1 MLEVKHPPRRFASP
15 PSLAF
20 GGRGAALAVR
30 QSRPGGAP
38 GLHRFMRRD
47 DAPAPRQSD
56 PSKRSWL
63 EALANLARASLVL
76 GLCWMGVD
84 MAGAQTTPLA
94 PNAAALYTQHCAACH
109 GEQRTGLMGPALL
122 PESLE
127 RLRPAEALKVIAQGR
142 PATQMPGFAGQLS
155 ATDIAALAAH
165 IRTPVSPAPVWAE
178 ADIRASRTFNP
189 APAGEPAKPL
199 WRADPMNLFVV
210 VEGGDHHISLLDGD
224 KFEVITR
231 FASRF
236 ALHGGPKF
244 TPDGR
249 YVFFG
254 SRDGWITKYDLW
266 RLRVVA
272 EVRAGLNMRNVAVSG
287 DGKWVMAANYL
298 PHSVVLFDADLNLQ
312 KTYAAAT
319 LDGKQTSR
327 VSAVYDATPRNS
339 FVVALKDIPEL
350 WEISYN
356 PKAEPIYDG
365 LVHDYKMGEAIAKPG
380 FHGVRRTPLDE
391 PLDDFFFD
399 QSYRHVLG
407 ATRPKTAEGSATAQV
422 VNLDAR
428 RKIADLPIAGM
439 PHLGSGITFA
449 WNGSTVLASPNLK
462 GGAIDVIDMKTWKPV
477 TTIPTPGPGFF
488 MRSHESSRFAWTD
501 SMMSPTAKDTMT
513 IIDKTTL
520 QPVATVKEPGRT
532 LAHIEFTKDG
542 RYALASV
549 WEMDGALIVYDAAT
563 FKEVKRLPMSKPVG
577 KYNVWNKITRS
588 EGTSH

>member
-1 MLEVKHPPRRFASP
+1 MPDTP
-15 PSLAF
+15 
-20 GGRGAALAVR
+20 
-30 QSRPGGAP
+30 
-38 GLHRFMRRD
+38 
-47 DAPAPRQSD
+47 
-56 PSKRSWL
+56 KRSL
-63 EALANLARASLVL
+63 RETLADVARASLVL

-84 MAGAQTTPLA
+84 MAGAQTAPST

-178 ADIRASRTFNP
+178 ADIRASRTFSP

-356 PKAEPIYDG
+356 PQAEPIYDG

-488 MRSHESSRFAWTD
+488 MRSHENSRFAWTD

-520 QPVATVKEPGRT
+520 QPVATVKEPGKT

>member
-1 MLEVKHPPRRFASP
+1 MSECPAI
-15 PSLAF
+15 
-20 GGRGAALAVR
+20 
-30 QSRPGGAP
+30 QRPERESSVAG
-38 GLHRFMRRD
+38 
-47 DAPAPRQSD
+47 
-56 PSKRSWL
+56 W
-63 EALANLARASLVL
+63 LANVARASLVL

-84 MAGAQTTPLA
+84 MASAQTV

-127 RLRPAEALKVIAQGR
+127 RLRPAEALKVIEQGR
-142 PATQMPGFAGQLS
+142 PATQMPGFVEKLS
-155 ATDIAALAAH
+155 ATDITALAAH
-165 IRTPVSPAPVWAE
+165 IRTPVSPAPVWVE
-178 ADIRASRTFNP
+178 ADIRASRSFNP

-199 WRADPMNLFVV
+199 WQADPMNLFVV
-210 VEGGDHHISLLDGD
+210 VEGGDHHISLLDGN

-231 FASRF
+231 FPSRF

-287 DGKWVMAANYL
+287 DGQWVMAANYL
-298 PHSVVLFDADLNLQ
+298 PHSVVLFDADLKLQ

-319 LDGKQTSR
+319 LDGKATSR
-327 VSAVYDATPRNS
+327 VSAVYDATPRQS

-380 FHGVRRTPLDE
+380 FLGVRRTPLDE

-399 QSYRHVLG
+399 QSYRHALG
-407 ATRPKTAEGSATAQV
+407 ATRPKTGDGAATAQV

-462 GGAIDVIDMKTWKPV
+462 GGAIDVIDMQTWKPV
-477 TTIPTPGPGFF
+477 ATIPTPGPGFF
-488 MRSHESSRFAWTD
+488 MRSHENSRFAWTD

-520 QPVATVKEPGRT
+520 QPVTTVKEPGKT

-549 WEMDGALIVYDAAT
+549 WEMDGALIVYDAQT
-563 FKEVKRLPMSKPVG
+563 FKEIKRLPMSKPVG

>member
-1 MLEVKHPPRRFASP
+1 MSIRHEPVEGLRQARLERVAQVRER
-15 PSLAF
+15 LADA
-20 GGRGAALAVR
+20 GRVA
-30 QSRPGGAP
+30 
-38 GLHRFMRRD
+38 
-47 DAPAPRQSD
+47 
-56 PSKRSWL
+56 
-63 EALANLARASLVL
+63 LVL
-76 GLCWMGVD
+76 GLFWMGVD
-84 MAGAQTTPLA
+84 TVSAQTIDA
-94 PNAAALYTQHCAACH
+94 KALYQQHCAVCH
-109 GEQRTGLMGPALL
+109 GEQRTGAMGPALL

-127 RLRPAEALKVIAQGR
+127 RLRPAEALKVIQHGR
-142 PATQMPGFAGQLS
+142 PATQMPGFAQQLS
-155 ATDIAALAAH
+155 ADEISALATH
-165 IRTPVSPAPVWAE
+165 IRTPVLPAPRWTE
-178 ADIRASRTFNP
+178 ADIRASRTFNARP
-189 APAGEPAKPL
+189 ANEPAKPL
-199 WRADPMNLFVV
+199 WTADPMNLFVV
-210 VEGGDHHISLLDGD
+210 VEGGDHHVSLLDGD
-224 KFEVITR
+224 RFEVIAR

-249 YVFFG
+249 HVFFG

-298 PHSVVLFDADLNLQ
+298 PHSVVLFDADLNLRQ
-312 KTYAAAT
+312 TYAAAT

-327 VSAVYDATPRNS
+327 VSAVYDAAPRNS

-356 PKAEPIYDG
+356 PKAEPIHDG
-365 LVHDYKMGEAIAKPG
+365 YVHDYRMGESIAKPG
-380 FHGVRRTPLDE
+380 FLGVRRTPLDE

-399 QSYRHVLG
+399 QSYRHALG
-407 ATRPKTAEGSATAQV
+407 ATRPKDGDSAATAQV

-449 WNGSTVLASPNLK
+449 WNGSTVLASPNLGNSPGRPK
-462 GGAIDVIDMKTWKPV
+462 NDSPPRGEGLAGGTQGVNSSVGAIDVIDMKTWKPV
-477 TTIPTPGPGFF
+477 ATIPTPGPGFF
-488 MRSHESSRFAWTD
+488 MRSHENTHYAWTD
-501 SMMSPTAKDTMT
+501 SMMSPTAKDTLT

-520 QPVATVKEPGRT
+520 QPVATVREPGKT

-577 KYNVWNKITRS
+577 KYNVWNKISRS